1 MIVPEPWLVVIV
13 APPVGAEM
21 FISTVSGDS
30 VTPSLSV
37 ATVIVWLVVLAAK
50 VNVPEVAVKSLPEV
64 AVPTCPASAPKS
76 PCRWQRHSSLKRQT
90 TRSPSW

>member
-1 MIVPEPWLVVIV
+1 
-13 APPVGAEM
+13 M

-37 ATVIVWLVVLAAK
+37 ATVIVWLVALAAK

-64 AVPTCPASAPKS
+64 AVPLAEA
-76 PCRWQRHSSLKRQT
+76 
-90 TRSPSW
+90 